1 VCQVMS
7 RLLKTVDPDKL
18 FMGQKDYQQCMV
30 IKKLLDLLQLKA
42 EFITC
47 PTLREKDGLA
57 MSSRNMRL
65 NAEQRSRAPLIFQVL
80 TAIKKKVAPGNLRQV
95 KQEAADTLSSGGFKV
110 EYVEIAD
117 ASSLQPCNE
126 WDGKAPLVALAAA
139 FLGGVRLIDNML
151 LNN

>member
-1 VCQVMS
+1 
-7 RLLKTVDPDKL
+7 
-18 FMGQKDYQQCMV
+18 
-30 IKKLLDLLQLKA
+30 
-42 EFITC
+42 
-47 PTLREKDGLA
+47 